1 MQNNNNKRTMDMVT
15 KQINPYNPILQTEI
29 TLRKMNAGVI
39 TLTFASGVHLLLDFG
54 KERKYELS
62 CG

>member
-1 MQNNNNKRTMDMVT
+1 MVT